1 MVVRSVVV
9 VELPT
14 GLTRIDAV
22 EVLGLLR
29 VPLLDRFGSG
39 CMVSVVVGAQADAVL
54 AVLRP
59 VA

>member
-1 MVVRSVVV
+1 VVV
-9 VELPT
+9 VELPA

-29 VPLLDRFGSG
+29 VPLLDRFGPG
-39 CMVSVVVGAQADAVL
+39 CTVSVVVGAQADAVL